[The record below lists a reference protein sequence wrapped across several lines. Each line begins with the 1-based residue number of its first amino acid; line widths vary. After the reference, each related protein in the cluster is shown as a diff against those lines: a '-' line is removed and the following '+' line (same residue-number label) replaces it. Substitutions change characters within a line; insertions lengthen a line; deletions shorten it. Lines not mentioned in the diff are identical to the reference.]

1 MWTPLWPYLA
11 SASQFYVSCERGLL
25 IKFYSEKFFWKG
37 AGKER
42 RERHRR
48 RPPFSRQLCS
58 TVDLNTKADFHQL
71 GEERRI
77 LTKLNKFQKSKVI
90 PFHKLLWLAIVLQQ
104 PPSANSE
111 IKSGNLNSE
120 FEVIKKFVL
129 AICKVIPETQVLYVT
144 SCYRHI
150 WPSMFFPHKN
160 SVCCVTLI
168 LNFAFYIAAH
178 NVRR

>member
-150 WPSMFFPHKN
+150 WPSRVDMFFTKTVFVFSPIKIV
-160 SVCCVTLI
+160 SV
-168 LNFAFYIAAH
+168 A
-178 NVRR
+178 